1 MIKKF
6 INKLLG
12 KTESTATPLGK
23 RVEVGAEEHRID
35 PALLDE
41 RGVKVVKGL
50 TDAGYEA
57 YIVGGAVRDLLL
69 GRRPKDFDVAT
80 DATPE
85 QVKNQFRRAFIIGRR
100 FRIVHVVYG
109 RGREHE
115 VIEVSTFR
123 ALLKEDDAEQVQGN
137 EKTSKGALEG
147 KSHVVDA
154 SGRVLR
160 DNVWG
165 PQIEDAARRDFTAN
179 AMYYNPEREL
189 VVDYHGGLADA
200 RKKVLRMIGDPE
212 TRYREDPVR
221 ILRAV
226 RFAAKLGFTIEPKTR
241 APIAAMAPL
250 LANVPLSR
258 MFDEMIKLLQ
268 TGHALASIEELRKQG
283 LARGVFPIL
292 DAVLDKDGGLPDNV
306 HGKFVRLALE
316 DTDKRV
322 HEGRSVAPSFMLA
335 CMLWGEVQQRWQRLI
350 DGGEGP
356 VPALQ
361 QAIDDAFDARVGDI
375 SGRGKLAADMREIW
389 MMQPRFERRTGSGP
403 YRLIEQPRYRAGFDF
418 LALRAEAGEIDPA
431 LADWWED
438 FALGSEDD
446 RRALLDQ
453 ARETQRQGG
462 PRSKPKAGGGRVH
475 SVPRGSVAAG
485 DRPAVPVA
493 GESAAGLPIDPEAM
507 DGEGGAP
514 NPAKKRRRRR
524 KPKSAGAG
532 ESSDAPAASS
542 GDE

>member
-1 MIKKF
+1 
-6 INKLLG
+6 
-12 KTESTATPLGK
+12 
-23 RVEVGAEEHRID
+23 
-35 PALLDE
+35 
-41 RGVKVVKGL
+41 
-50 TDAGYEA
+50 
-57 YIVGGAVRDLLL
+57 
-69 GRRPKDFDVAT
+69 
-80 DATPE
+80 
-85 QVKNQFRRAFIIGRR
+85 
-100 FRIVHVVYG
+100 
-109 RGREHE
+109 
-115 VIEVSTFR
+115 
-123 ALLKEDDAEQVQGN
+123 
-137 EKTSKGALEG
+137 
-147 KSHVVDA
+147 
-154 SGRVLR
+154 VLR

-165 PQIEDAARRDFTAN
+165 PQIEDAARRDFTVN
-179 AMYYNPEREL
+179 AMYYDPQREL

-283 LARGVFPIL
+283 LSRGVFPIL
-292 DAVLDKDGGLPDNV
+292 DAVLDKEGRLPENV

-316 DTDKRV
+316 DTDRRV
-322 HEGRSVAPSFMLA
+322 AEGRSVAPSFMLA
-335 CMLWGEVQQRWQRLI
+335 CMLWGEVQQRWKRLI

-361 QAIDDAFDARVGDI
+361 QAIDLVFDARVGDI

-403 YRLIEQPRYRAGFDF
+403 HRLIEQPRYRAGFDF

-453 ARETQRQGG
+453 ARETQRQTG

-485 DRPAVPVA
+485 NVPAVPVT
-493 GESAAGLPIDPEAM
+493 GESAAALPIDPEAM
-507 DGEGGAP
+507 DGEGGMSH
-514 NPAKKRRRRR
+514 PAKKRRRRR

-532 ESSDAPAASS
+532 ESSSAPAASS
-542 GDE
+542 ADE